1 MTMIEKV
8 AIAIAKHLLA
18 LAGDHETYK
27 TLDDQSLAF
36 YRKIACVAIE
46 TMREPNEAM
55 KNAPLGKNDKVSG
68 FLDMYDE
75 TQIWRAMID
84 AALSETQMTE
94 ARKIMDEDKSLLKKL
109 KDE

>member
-1 MTMIEKV
+1 
-8 AIAIAKHLLA
+8 
-18 LAGDHETYK
+18 
-27 TLDDQSLAF
+27 
-36 YRKIACVAIE
+36 
-46 TMREPNEAM
+46 
-55 KNAPLGKNDKVSG
+55 
-68 FLDMYDE
+68 MYDE